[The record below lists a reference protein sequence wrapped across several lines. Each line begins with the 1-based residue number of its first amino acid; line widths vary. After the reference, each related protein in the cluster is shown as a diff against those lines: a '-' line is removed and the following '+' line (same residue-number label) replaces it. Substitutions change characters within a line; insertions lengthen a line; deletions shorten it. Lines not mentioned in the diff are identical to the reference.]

1 VDNKTG
7 DRDGN
12 ARIGHIKGRPGMSQG
27 HMQIEKEKVDHVPIK
42 KTISQVP
49 KNTGEEQRQRD
60 IPPNVRRTPPDQE
73 GGDEEKCHTG
83 NDDEK
88 GIVVLER
95 TEGGAGIGHI
105 DKVEEARDDN
115 ARLVGINEP
124 LHQIFGELVERVK
137 RQRQKENEFHV
148 GLN

>member
-1 VDNKTG
+1 
-7 DRDGN
+7 
-12 ARIGHIKGRPGMSQG
+12 MSQG

-49 KNTGEEQRQRD
+49 KNPGKEQRQRD
-60 IPPNVRRTPPDQE
+60 IPPNIRRTASDQE
-73 GGDEEKCHTG
+73 RDDDKKCHTG
-83 NDDEK
+83 NDNEK
-88 GIVVLER
+88 VIVVLKC
-95 TEGGAGIGHI
+95 TEGGAVIGHI
-105 DKVEEARDDN
+105 DKVEESLEDN
-115 ARLVGINEP
+115 TRRLVGINEP